1 MMQTTMMMVLIAAAQ
16 DVVDLARVTHEDAS
30 LVVIDA
36 PDAHRAIARA
46 QVFQP
51 ELVIV
56 DEALG
61 GRDVCRQLRADADFA
76 RTPIV
81 LLTSAPAAGG
91 ACLAAG
97 ATGCLTK
104 PVSPVRLIS
113 LVERLLPDVALWP
126 PR

>member
-1 MMQTTMMMVLIAAAQ
+1 MMMVLVAAAQ
-16 DVVDLARVTHEDAS
+16 DVVDLARVTLEDAS

-46 QVFQP
+46 QVFRP

-56 DEALG
+56 DEALCG
-61 GRDVCRQLRADADFA
+61 MSGLDVCRQLRADADFA
-76 RTPIV
+76 LTPIV
-81 LLTSAPAAGG
+81 LLTSAPGAGG
-91 ACLAAG
+91 DACLAAG

-113 LVERLLPDVALWP
+113 LVDRLLPDVALWP